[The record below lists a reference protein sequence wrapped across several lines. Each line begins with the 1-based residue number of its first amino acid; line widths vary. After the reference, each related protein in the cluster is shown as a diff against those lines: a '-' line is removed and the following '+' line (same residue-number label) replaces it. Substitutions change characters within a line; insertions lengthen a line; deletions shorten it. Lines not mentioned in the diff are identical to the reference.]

1 MRGKI
6 SIQKKK
12 SNKYGLTKMDKQW
25 AELDEQN
32 SQPKVEFLVLLNHGH
47 YPGHTNKMYTLCAC
61 WTSGK
66 S

>member
-6 SIQKKK
+6 SIQKNK

-32 SQPKVEFLVLLNHGH
+32 CQQKVEFLV
-47 YPGHTNKMYTLCAC
+47 
-61 WTSGK
+61 
-66 S
+66 